1 MKPASRTSLKR
12 YIPGGAGNITGTL
25 LATSFGFI
33 VVQLD
38 VTIVN
43 VALPEIGSSLRTGV
57 SGLQWVVDAYTLSF
71 AALLLTAGSAGD
83 RFGSRNVFNAGLL
96 LFCMASL
103 TCALAQSVDLLIAAR
118 CLQGA
123 GAALILPTSLALLSH
138 ACAEDSAARSH
149 AIGWW
154 SAIGGGVSAMGP
166 VAGGLLITGF
176 GWRAIFLVNLPVCLL
191 SLWATHRFV
200 AETQA
205 TKSESFDTPGQILAI
220 LFLFLLTYSVI
231 EAGAKGWFSTATWTG
246 FILALTTALL
256 FLARESRAENPMLP
270 LTLFRS
276 PVLTISVIL
285 GLLSNLSFYALIFI
299 LSIFFQSVK
308 GYTPTEAGLALLPF
322 TVIII
327 ANVASSRLARHFT
340 PRMTVIGGGVLSVLS
355 FLLLHGL
362 EQNTP
367 YYSIMLC
374 MMLLAIGSGIS
385 TPALTSAI
393 LSNVPATRSATA
405 SAIFN
410 ASRQVGSALG
420 VALLGAMMRG
430 TIDNMTVGAS
440 LAFDISAVLR
450 MAGVILAI
458 LFL

>member
-1 MKPASRTSLKR
+1 
-12 YIPGGAGNITGTL
+12 
-25 LATSFGFI
+25 
-33 VVQLD
+33 
-38 VTIVN
+38 
-43 VALPEIGSSLRTGV
+43 
-57 SGLQWVVDAYTLSF
+57 
-71 AALLLTAGSAGD
+71 
-83 RFGSRNVFNAGLL
+83 
-96 LFCMASL
+96 
-103 TCALAQSVDLLIAAR
+103 
-118 CLQGA
+118 
-123 GAALILPTSLALLSH
+123 
-138 ACAEDSAARSH
+138 
-149 AIGWW
+149 
-154 SAIGGGVSAMGP
+154 
-166 VAGGLLITGF
+166 
-176 GWRAIFLVNLPVCLL
+176 
-191 SLWATHRFV
+191 
-200 AETQA
+200 
-205 TKSESFDTPGQILAI
+205 
-220 LFLFLLTYSVI
+220 
-231 EAGAKGWFSTATWTG
+231 
-246 FILALTTALL
+246 
-256 FLARESRAENPMLP
+256 MLP

-420 VALLGAMMRG
+420 VALLGAMMKG

-450 MAGVILAI
+450 ISGVILAI
-458 LFL
+458 